1 MELKKV
7 FAVFVIIFIVIK
19 KKKKKKEIIFKLLYN
34 KLVII

>member
-19 KKKKKKEIIFKLLYN
+19 KKKKKEIIFKLLYN